1 MYKKLISV
9 LLCMIIL
16 SFFLSACNSAKY
28 SGSYM
33 KDPQELDAK
42 IVMQMREDYRKH
54 LINKYNGPEEW
65 RLEDIWVQ
73 QYFGKINDCKIVYMG
88 SGLRITESFR
98 PVEIAEYTIV
108 FRSGQEVYAYKNSK
122 FYTFK
127 KAYDKGLLTKED
139 IYEIGKLVGI
149 EFTEKYP
156 NP

>member
-9 LLCMIIL
+9 LLCMIIF
-16 SFFLSACNSAKY
+16 SSFLSACNSAKY

-33 KDPQELDAK
+33 KDPKGLDAK
-42 IVMQMREDYRKH
+42 IVMQMRKDYRKH
-54 LINKYNGPEEW
+54 LINEYNRPEEW

-108 FRSGQEVYAYKNSK
+108 FCDGREVFAYKNSK
-122 FYTFK
+122 FYTLK
-127 KAYDKGLLTKED
+127 EAYDNEFLTKED
-139 IYEIGKLVGI
+139 IYEIGKLVGV
-149 EFTEKYP
+149 EFAEQYP